1 MVSGI
6 TYKNGRYF
14 IYSREGLN
22 SKKSGILE
30 GIYAMSDI
38 APENSF

>member
-14 IYSREGLN
+14 IYSRKGLN